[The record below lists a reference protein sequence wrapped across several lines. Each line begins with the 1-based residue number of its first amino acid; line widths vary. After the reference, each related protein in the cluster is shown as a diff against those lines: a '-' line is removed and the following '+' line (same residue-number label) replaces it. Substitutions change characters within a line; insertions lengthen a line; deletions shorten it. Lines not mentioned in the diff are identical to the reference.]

1 MGAQLRPI
9 RDRRDTTS
17 DVTALRGKKQGKWS
31 PTEQDAVEGIRG
43 AFATE
48 AWGGGGAVTLGT
60 PLPAHH
66 AVSGRGPETH
76 PRSIFPSSQWNRHH
90 PVLVQGV
97 VHLTVYHL
105 HIHP

>member
-48 AWGGGGAVTLGT
+48 AWGAGGG
-60 PLPAHH
+60 
-66 AVSGRGPETH
+66 
-76 PRSIFPSSQWNRHH
+76 Q
-90 PVLVQGV
+90 
-97 VHLTVYHL
+97 
-105 HIHP
+105 